1 MYPIIYNWL
10 RVRPAR
16 NLLTLLLLL
25 VLSPA
30 LRAQEKWELKKDENG
45 IKVFTRR
52 LSDEKLKEIKVVTEM
67 PGTPAQ
73 LVAVILDVPNHK
85 NWVYGIQ
92 ETRLLKKV
100 NDNTIIYYNVADL
113 PWPVSDRD
121 MVLQLTVSKDPNT
134 QYTSIR
140 SKSLQDY
147 LPHQKGKI
155 RVPYST
161 ASWKIVPLTE
171 KSILAEYTF
180 SVNPGGSLPA
190 WVVNS
195 VVTSGPLHT
204 FTELRKVMANQQ

>member
-1 MYPIIYNWL
+1 MYPINYNWPL
-10 RVRPAR
+10 LSKAR
-16 NLLTLLLLL
+16 SFLTLLFLLM
-25 VLSPA
+25 VTPA
-30 LRAQEKWELKKDENG
+30 VRAQDTWELKKDENG
-45 IKVFTRR
+45 IKVYTRR
-52 LSDEKLKEIKVVTEM
+52 LADEKLKEIKVVTEL

-100 NDNTIIYYNVADL
+100 NDYTIIYYNVADL

-121 MVLQLTVSKDPNT
+121 MVLQLTVSKDPKT
-134 QYTSIR
+134 QYTSIK

-147 LPHQKGKI
+147 MPPQKGKV

-195 VVTSGPLHT
+195 VVTSGPLHS
-204 FTELRKVMANQQ
+204 FTELRKVMAQQQ